1 MENNNINILNRNNYN
16 KTKNITENDQ
26 KLCNDLI
33 AGKNSAKNE
42 INGKNLLLLNN
53 INLNKIN
60 RNNINYSDEFINEEE
75 IKENNDLFE
84 DLMKQKYNSN
94 FYNNKKKL

>member
-1 MENNNINILNRNNYN
+1 M
-16 KTKNITENDQ
+16 
-26 KLCNDLI
+26 
-33 AGKNSAKNE
+33 
-42 INGKNLLLLNN
+42 
-53 INLNKIN
+53 NKIN